1 MVKIIGVIMEKK
13 ERKKFRS
20 LAVPVDTLDTLWE
33 IAMVNHRSPAQ
44 QVAFLVELASKNPSD
59 ADMIRMFANV
69 QKQSS

>member
-1 MVKIIGVIMEKK
+1 MENTPKK

-20 LAVPVDTLDTLWE
+20 LAVPVDTLDLLWE

-59 ADMIRMFANV
+59 ADVIRMLSGLQQN
-69 QKQSS
+69 QKS